1 MSEKSQDQE
10 ISLIDLF
17 AVLWRHKKMIL
28 AVVIT
33 AIVGVLAFSLLSRQ
47 MPPEISPLPNV
58 YKPQALMLINEQSSQ
73 GGGSGLSSMLNN
85 SGGSLSSLAGL
96 IGINAAGQ
104 TYSQLAVYLT
114 TTNTMLDAVTD
125 EFDLITRYKIKKFP
139 RAASR
144 KKLKKLL
151 LAEFDDKSG
160 VLSVSFTDR
169 DPEFAQRVV
178 NFSAAYLERRFNE
191 LGVDK
196 NKIEKDNLE
205 VNVANTFA
213 EIQKLEEEGRRLEQS
228 LGSGYTAGHLPS
240 VTLELNRITLELEAQ
255 KQVYT
260 QLKIQYEILKVT
272 MASEKP
278 VFQILELAETPD
290 QKSGPGRGLI
300 CIIVT
305 FGAAFFACFLAFFLN
320 AVDDIKKDPAA
331 MAKLRGDGE

>member
-17 AVLWRHKKMIL
+17 AVLWRHKKMIVTIVII
-28 AVVIT
+28 AMIGVV
-33 AIVGVLAFSLLSRQ
+33 VFSLVSLMLPS
-47 MPPEISPLPNV
+47 EISPLPNV
-58 YKPQALMLINEQSSQ
+58 YKPQALMLINDQSSQ

-85 SGGSLSSLAGL
+85 SGSLSSLAGL

-151 LAEFDDKSG
+151 LAEFDDTSG
-160 VLSVSFTDR
+160 VLSVAFTDR

-191 LGVDK
+191 LGIDK
-196 NKIEKDNLE
+196 NKIEKENLE
-205 VNVANTFA
+205 ANITNTFA
-213 EIQKLEEEGRRLEQS
+213 EIQKLEEEGHRLEQS
-228 LGSGYTAGHLPS
+228 LGSGYTAGRLPS
-240 VTLELNRITLELEAQ
+240 VTLELNRITLELDAQ
-255 KQVYT
+255 RQVYT
-260 QLKIQYEILKVT
+260 QLKIQYELIKVT

-278 VFQILELAETPD
+278 VFQVLELAETPD
-290 QKSGPGRGLI
+290 QKSGPSRGLI
-300 CIIVT
+300 CIIVSA
-305 FGAAFFACFLAFFLN
+305 GAAFLAFFIAFVRN
-320 AVDDIKKDPAA
+320 AVSDIKKDPAA